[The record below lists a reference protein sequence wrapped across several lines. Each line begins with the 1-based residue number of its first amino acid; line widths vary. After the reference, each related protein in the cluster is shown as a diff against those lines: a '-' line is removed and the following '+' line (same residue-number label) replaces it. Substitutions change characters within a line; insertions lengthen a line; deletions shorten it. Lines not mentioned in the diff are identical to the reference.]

1 MSDDSHIGQD
11 MTPEEMRR
19 LHEKHIG
26 TAEEIAFHQRRGWVT
41 KVDLDAGRFYV
52 AVSATEDDLRRI
64 APLMM
69 AGDVVSV
76 VLPAEGCRP
85 PRARSP
91 KGT

>member
-1 MSDDSHIGQD
+1 MSDDDFQIGPGLTRD
-11 MTPEEMRR
+11 EMLR
-19 LHEKHIG
+19 LHEKHVG
-26 TAEEIAFHQRRGWVT
+26 TSEEIAFHQRRGWVT

-52 AVSATEDDLRRI
+52 AVSASEDDLRRI

-85 PRARSP
+85 PRAKDP
-91 KGT
+91 K